1 MRNLRGILVAAV
13 FALLTLILVWV
24 ADQFDILMGMA
35 YPFMSKTALELVGA
49 WTSRFT
55 FNLWQVAIAVY
66 GVVVLATLGLAI
78 LFRWNLLR
86 WLGAVLVPVSIA
98 IFLNTGLW
106 GLNYYTKPIGE
117 GMKLEVSEYTVSD
130 LKEAAIYYRDQA
142 VALAD
147 LVPRDENGNLQV
159 GDLAQLNAVT
169 AQSYDDLVWKYS
181 IFAGSRGPIKELGWS
196 EMLSRFG
203 IDGVTVGLT
212 GEAAINLNQ
221 SSATLPFKMCRE
233 MAKLL
238 AFAREDEANFAA
250 YLACEHSR
258 DIAFRYSGYLNAFQY
273 CSNALYDTS
282 KSAWREVWDGVSDTI
297 YHDVNDINAYVAATE
312 GETKVQIQAVY
323 DEMLKALNEE
333 KSIDAYGEVTDLL
346 VAWYI
351 DQYRPVEEVEE
362 NAFDPTDYDQVF
374 PTVPP
379 EETTE
384 GTEATEEG

>member
-1 MRNLRGILVAAV
+1 MRNLRGIIVAAV
-13 FALLTLILVWV
+13 FAALTMILVWV
-24 ADQFDILMGMA
+24 ADRFDILMGMA

-49 WTSRFT
+49 WTSQFT
-55 FNLWQVAIAVY
+55 FNLWQVAVAIFAV
-66 GVVVLATLGLAI
+66 VTLASLGLAI

-86 WLGAVLVPVSIA
+86 WLGCILVPVSVA
-98 IFLNTGLW
+98 IFLNTAVW

-130 LKEAAIYYRDQA
+130 LKEAALYYRDQA
-142 VALAD
+142 MLLAD
-147 LVPRDENGNLQV
+147 QVPRDENGDLVV
-159 GDLAQLNAVT
+159 GDLAQLNQVT

-196 EMLSRFG
+196 ELLSRVG

-221 SSATLPFKMCRE
+221 SSATIPFKMCRE

-250 YLACEHSR
+250 YLACEHSK
-258 DIAFRYSGYLNAFQY
+258 DVAFRYSGYLNAFQY

-282 KSAWREVWDGVSDTI
+282 KSAWREVWEDVSDTV
-297 YHDVNDINAYVAATE
+297 YHDVNAINAYAAATE
-312 GETKVQIQAVY
+312 GETQVQIQAIY
-323 DEMLKALNEE
+323 DGMLQALGDETG
-333 KSIDAYGEVTDLL
+333 IDAYGEVTDLL

-362 NAFDPTDYDQVF
+362 NPFNPTDYNWVF
-374 PTVPP
+374 PTEPP
-379 EETTE
+379 EETTD